1 MAVIYVGD
9 SQFKYFRSTKPSVVR
24 CKRGA
29 RVEDL
34 VGDLDDLSGF
44 RVSFYLLRLC
54 MIRRADSSYKL
65 IRIQV
70 RFIYLDT
77 TIFDYS

>member
-24 CKRGA
+24 FKLGA

-44 RVSFYLLRLC
+44 RVSSFWLRLC
-54 MIRRADSSYKL
+54 RIRRADISYKL

-77 TIFDYS
+77 TIFNYS